1 MPARRSRD
9 TSGEGWG
16 GVCCFS
22 GKAIYDTN
30 IIYHGEEI
38 KCMVDVGDTQLRRSW
53 NELSKEEKRSR
64 AALIRE
70 AIDDFLAKRRS
81 KHEGDAFGL
90 WGKRKV
96 DGLAYQEK
104 ARSEW

>member
-1 MPARRSRD
+1 MR
-9 TSGEGWG
+9 TL
-16 GVCCFS
+16 
-22 GKAIYDTN
+22 
-30 IIYHGEEI
+30 
-38 KCMVDVGDTQLRRSW
+38 VDVGDTQLQELD
-53 NELSKEEKRSR
+53 ELSKEEKRSR

-81 KHEGDAFGL
+81 KHEGDVFGL

-104 ARSEW
+104 VRSEW

>member
-1 MPARRSRD
+1 MYTISYIMVKTMR
-9 TSGEGWG
+9 TL
-16 GVCCFS
+16 
-22 GKAIYDTN
+22 
-30 IIYHGEEI
+30 
-38 KCMVDVGDTQLRRSW
+38 VDVGDTQLR
-53 NELSKEEKRSR
+53 ELDQLSKEEMRSR

-96 DGLAYQEK
+96 DGLVYQERV
-104 ARSEW
+104 RSEW